1 MIKIPFQQLD
11 VKLLNL
17 DYGCQHMYMNMHLKL
32 VEKVIWFIN
41 FYFLNSIFSAFLDC
55 LHTQIQNWQSSINNL
70 PIQTISDWGPIFV
83 QRWMLWYT
91 VGIFLQNDNNCNC
104 TAAPNSTQTCFL
116 QTLNVL
122 KKIFLIDVLKIEAQ
136 VLWLMLDM

>member
-1 MIKIPFQQLD
+1 MIKKKPFQQLD

-17 DYGCQHMYMNMHLKL
+17 DYRCQHMYMNMHLKL

-41 FYFLNSIFSAFLDC
+41 FYFLKSVFSAFLDC

-70 PIQTISDWGPIFV
+70 PIQTISNWSYF
-83 QRWMLWYT
+83 
-91 VGIFLQNDNNCNC
+91 C
-104 TAAPNSTQTCFL
+104 TKMNVVVHWVYFYKTMITALNSTQTCFL

-122 KKIFLIDVLKIEAQ
+122 ENIFLIDVLKFCD
-136 VLWLMLDM
+136 LC

>member
-1 MIKIPFQQLD
+1 MILKKPFQQLD

-41 FYFLNSIFSAFLDC
+41 FYFLNSIFSAFLAC

-70 PIQTISDWGPIFV
+70 PIQTISNWSYF
-83 QRWMLWYT
+83 
-91 VGIFLQNDNNCNC
+91 C
-104 TAAPNSTQTCFL
+104 TKMNVVVHWVYFYKMMITALNSTQTCFL

-122 KKIFLIDVLKIEAQ
+122 ENIFLIDVLKFEAQ
-136 VLWLMLDM
+136 DLWLILDM